1 MTKENAINVLR
12 HLSPPHTS
20 KVAFDAFKQAI
31 GMAIEALKEP
41 RWIPIEQDL
50 PKIGE
55 YVLCETT
62 TKYFGK
68 YHVCKF
74 VDKDEWVDKP
84 HFDWDHDGFPHVIAW
99 ARFESYKGVT
109 E

>member
-1 MTKENAINVLR
+1 M
-12 HLSPPHTS
+12 
-20 KVAFDAFKQAI
+20 
-31 GMAIEALKEP
+31 
-41 RWIPIEQDL
+41 
-50 PKIGE
+50 
-55 YVLCETT
+55 LCETT